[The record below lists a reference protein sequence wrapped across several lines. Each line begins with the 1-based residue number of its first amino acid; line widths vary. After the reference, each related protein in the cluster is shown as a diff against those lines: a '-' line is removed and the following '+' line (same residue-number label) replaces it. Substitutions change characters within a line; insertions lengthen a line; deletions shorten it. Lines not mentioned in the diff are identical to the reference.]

1 MATLDPNAV
10 AGKVSKITS
19 NSSRAMLSRK
29 VVVHSLQAQ
38 RVIWRNFEKLRQ
50 SLFSIAVYLP
60 LSHSEE
66 EVKQID
72 NYIDTE
78 FEKVQTEL
86 NTSHAQ
92 ISKILKEDLGV
103 DELVEFSNPME
114 LEIKLD
120 TPRINRFLQLVLML
134 DDLMRMVETM
144 WLCTQISQ
152 AERGRQVFT
161 WQQRLIKLSARII
174 GMEQRIRS
182 SAKNKGVE
190 VDEEQGSDN
199 FNFAEESDKAEAE
212 EILNNNMAGELGSND
227 RTAAKAPKTKASS
240 SPKKLVEESIA

>member
-10 AGKVSKITS
+10 AGRVSKITS
-19 NSSRAMLSRK
+19 NHSRAMLSRK
-29 VVVHSLQAQ
+29 VVIHSLQAQ
-38 RVIWRNFEKLRQ
+38 RVVWRNFEKLRH

-60 LSHSEE
+60 ISHSED

-78 FEKVQTEL
+78 FDKVQTEL
-86 NTSHAQ
+86 NTSREQ
-92 ISKILKEDLGV
+92 MSKILKEDLGV
-103 DELVEFSNPME
+103 ENFVEFSNPME

-134 DDLMRMVETM
+134 DELMRMVETM
-144 WLCTQISQ
+144 WLCTQITQ
-152 AERGRQVFT
+152 TERSRQVFT

-182 SAKNKGVE
+182 SAKRKGVE
-190 VDEEQGSDN
+190 LDEDSGSDS
-199 FNFAEESDKAEAE
+199 FNFAAESDKAEAE
-212 EILNNNMAGELGSND
+212 ELLNAGLESED
-227 RTAAKAPKTKASS
+227 ATKATVPTPSKSKTAEKKTKVVA
-240 SPKKLVEESIA
+240 EESAA